1 MTEGWHRAEIV
12 AAVKIRNSSLAE
24 LARENNLADSTL
36 RAALS
41 YPRAPSN
48 TIISR
53 FLGIPLHEL
62 WPTWF
67 DERGQL
73 IRPVVI
79 PPKRRGQITRSRQRA
94 SSQKRTQ
101 KLSLTRR
108 PA

>member
-1 MTEGWHRAEIV
+1 MTDGWHRAEIV
-12 AAVKIRNSSLAE
+12 AAVKMRNSSLAE
-24 LARENNLADSTL
+24 LARENGLADATL

-53 FLGIPLHEL
+53 FLGVPLHEL

-67 DERGQL
+67 DTEGQL
-73 IRPVVI
+73 ILPVAIAPKPRKQNSRP
-79 PPKRRGQITRSRQRA
+79 RRRP
-94 SSQKRTQ
+94 SSQKRAQ

-108 PA
+108 RA